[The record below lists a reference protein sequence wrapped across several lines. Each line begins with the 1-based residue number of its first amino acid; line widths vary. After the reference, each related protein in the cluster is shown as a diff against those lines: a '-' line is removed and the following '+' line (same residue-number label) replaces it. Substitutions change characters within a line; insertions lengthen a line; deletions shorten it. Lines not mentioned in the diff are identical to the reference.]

1 MNGEIAVFGGGC
13 FWCTEAIF
21 KMLKGIKDIRQG
33 YAGGNPLA
41 DGKNPTYN
49 TVWTGKTGHA
59 EVIRIEF
66 DPKIIS
72 FRELLSVF
80 FSSHDPTSL
89 NRQGPDVGTEYR
101 STILF
106 TNDSQKKESEKY
118 IKELNQSSLKGQ
130 RIVTEIKPLEEFY
143 EAESYHQD
151 FYNKNR
157 EAMYTCKV
165 CGQRLFS
172 SDAKFD
178 SGTGWPSFDEAIPG
192 SVKESVDESS
202 GIHRIEISCA
212 VCGSHLGHVFSDG
225 PTKTGKRY
233 CLNSICLDLEE
244 NK

>member
-33 YAGGNPLA
+33 YAGGNPSA

-49 TVWTGKTGHA
+49 TVCTGKTGHA

-101 STILF
+101 SIILF

-157 EAMYTCKV
+157 EAMYCQLVINPK
-165 CGQRLFS
+165 LEK
-172 SDAKFD
+172 AK
-178 SGTGWPSFDEAIPG
+178 
-192 SVKESVDESS
+192 KEF
-202 GIHRIEISCA
+202 A
-212 VCGSHLGHVFSDG
+212 
-225 PTKTGKRY
+225 
-233 CLNSICLDLEE
+233 DLL
-244 NK
+244 KKYG